1 MMRRR
6 RRTVSTFPSF
16 KPSYD
21 QLIAIYGFH
30 QGYPGNWYIIWKFDY
45 IKAIYRLHQGYQ
57 GNWCFWENDHIIDIY
72 RLHQGY
78 PGNLHNFWKLGN
90 IIPTYRL
97 HQGYQGS
104 WSSFWENDHIIA
116 IYWLHL
122 GYKICIMTFYYTKDT
137 WVTDVHFGSFPT
149 STIISFPDF
158 EWSISWTSSFNQ
170 LLFEPVIL

>member
-1 MMRRR
+1 M
-6 RRTVSTFPSF
+6 
-16 KPSYD
+16 
-21 QLIAIYGFH
+21 
-30 QGYPGNWYIIWKFDY
+30 
-45 IKAIYRLHQGYQ
+45 HQGYQ

-116 IYWLHL
+116 IYRLHRWYSVNWYKFCKCQYIIAIYWLHL
-122 GYKICIMTFYYTKDT
+122 GYKICIMAFYYTKDT
-137 WVTDVHFGSFPT
+137 WVTDVHFGNFPT
-149 STIISFPDF
+149 STIFSFLDV
-158 EWSISWTSSFNQ
+158 EWSISWTGSLNQ